1 MTTPTQRTLAWLRKA
16 GYTAAVVEKWNPA
29 VRIRQ
34 DLFGFIDIV
43 AVRDLTVGVQ
53 ATSGSNLASRI
64 TKAKALPGFAAWIQA
79 GNEAWF
85 VGWRK
90 VGPRGKVKRWK
101 PRVVSISRNGESV
114 WDMEVSL

>member
-16 GYTAAVVEKWNPA
+16 GYTAGVVER
-29 VRIRQ
+29 RIPYQ
-34 DLFGFIDIV
+34 HTTIDLFGFIDIV

-101 PRVVSISRNGESV
+101 PRVVSIGKAGESV
-114 WDMEVSL
+114 WDMEVSP